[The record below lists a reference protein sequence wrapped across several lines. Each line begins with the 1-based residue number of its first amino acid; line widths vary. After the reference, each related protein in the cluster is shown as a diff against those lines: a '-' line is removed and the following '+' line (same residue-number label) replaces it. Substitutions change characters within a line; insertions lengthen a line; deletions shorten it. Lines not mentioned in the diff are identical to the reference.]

1 MQSQSV
7 MLILRFAD
15 SGWHVRWRTPNTE
28 AFHAVLEEFKALLD
42 LAEKVCFW
50 VTTAVMTRRYR

>member
-7 MLILRFAD
+7 TLMLRFAD

-42 LAEKVCFW
+42 LTERYWDFELAQK
-50 VTTAVMTRRYR
+50 AVS